1 MLGVVTV
8 LVVSPGFAA
17 TPVGQK
23 ILEWLSSIWAVRLQ
37 IATTLLI
44 LGMGVVL
51 TIGASF
57 RLAVLF
63 R

>member
-1 MLGVVTV
+1 
-8 LVVSPGFAA
+8 
-17 TPVGQK
+17 
-23 ILEWLSSIWAVRLQ
+23 VRLQ

-44 LGMGVVL
+44 LAMGGVL